1 MRGIVISGHRRG
13 SMIDLWIRTEDN
25 QKQQIT
31 ISDFKPYF
39 YVENPFGQFKGIY
52 GETLSNVYTKDPS
65 QVRTER
71 ERYSKTWEAD
81 IPFVRRSLIDLN
93 IYKGI
98 EFSVSR
104 QYVSQND
111 IKPCNVGIEP
121 LILYLDIEILPTKKG
136 FPTAEKA
143 EYPVVSFSFKTNK
156 SDTYLTY
163 LCREDFTDRT
173 VSGWKNNFRI
183 YVSTEGQ
190 LLEAFCEVIAKI
202 QPDIIT
208 GWNIIDFDFE
218 YLRNRFKKL
227 DLQWID
233 ERTFELFDM
242 LQGYKKIFSQPSYA
256 LKRVA
261 EIEEIAKKEDIE
273 TFKEVSGYYETDIK
287 RFAEYNRKDVEY
299 VAEIDKKHSL
309 IEYFLNFK
317 WLVGLEDIQKTTINS
332 VLIDTL
338 LLRVAKEKGICL
350 PTKEEHEEREK
361 YEGAYVMVEKAGLY
375 HDTAV
380 FDFKSYYPYLIISF
394 NLSPEIKGGD
404 TKEGIIPFLLRRMLA
419 EKEKISDEMEKVL
432 PETSEYKALKIRKE
446 ATKRVINGVYG
457 GTAYTG
463 FRLYKREIAEKTTK
477 YGREGIQHLISLGN
491 RYGYKVILAD
501 TDSIFAQ
508 IPLDKAEDLCFT
520 LEDEVHNYFR
530 EEYEVKMNLTL
541 EFEKYIQ
548 TLLLTGVKKRY
559 AMRISYN
566 NGECDYIETKGFEN
580 VRTDQS
586 IFTRSLLT
594 ELFELILYDNDK
606 KVIQKFVQDKLEE
619 FPKRPLNEI
628 GISRGISK
636 PFNEYKANT
645 PHVRGA
651 IYSNT
656 NLNTN
661 FSHGDKVQFLWVK
674 GIQGYPPTNVVCFNE
689 DTELPEGILIDWK
702 HMLKVGITDK
712 VTPILDAIGI
722 DLTSNNKQVNFENF
736 I

>member
-1 MRGIVISGHRRG
+1 MKGIIISGHRRG
-13 SMIDLWIRTEDN
+13 SMIDIWLRTETN
-25 QKQQIT
+25 EKQKLT
-31 ISDFKPYF
+31 ISDFSPYF
-39 YVENPFGQFKGIY
+39 YVSNDFGEYKGIY
-52 GETLSNVYTKDPS
+52 GESLTKVHTKDPS

-71 ERYSKTWEAD
+71 EHYKRSWEAD
-81 IPFVRRSLIDLN
+81 IPFVRRSLIDLG

-98 EFSVSR
+98 EFPESP
-104 QYVSQND
+104 QYISQND
-111 IKPCNVGIEP
+111 VKPCNADIEP
-121 LILYLDIEILPTKKG
+121 LVLYLDIEILPSEG

-143 EYPVVSFSFKTNK
+143 EKPVVSFSFKTNK
-156 SDTYLTY
+156 SDKYFTYIW
-163 LCREDFTDRT
+163 RGDFR
-173 VSGWKNNFRI
+173 SGRRNYSSEWVISYCETEQELLYAF
-183 YVSTEGQ
+183 STIIE
-190 LLEAFCEVIAKI
+190 KI

-208 GWNIIDFDFE
+208 GWNVIDFDFE

-233 ERTFELFDM
+233 ERSFELFDM
-242 LQGYKKIFSQPSYA
+242 LQGYKKIFSQSSYA

-261 EIEEIAKKEDIE
+261 EIEEIAKKENIE

-287 RFAEYNRKDVEY
+287 RFAEYNRRDVEY
-299 VAEIDKKHSL
+299 VAKIDKKHSL

-338 LLRVAKEKGICL
+338 LLRVAKERGICL
-350 PTKEEHEEREK
+350 PTKEKHEEREK

-375 HDTAV
+375 QDTAV

-394 NLSPEIKGGD
+394 NLSPEIKEGD
-404 TKEGIIPFLLRRMLA
+404 SKEGIIPFLLRQLLT
-419 EKEKISDEMEKVL
+419 EKEKISDEMQKVL
-432 PETSEYKALKIRKE
+432 PETPEYKALKIRKE
-446 ATKRVINGVYG
+446 ATKRVINTVYG
-457 GTAYTG
+457 GTAYVG

-477 YGREGIQHLISLGN
+477 YGREGIQHLISLGDKYN
-491 RYGYKVILAD
+491 YKVILAD

-508 IPLDKAEDLCFT
+508 TEFDKTEELCST
-520 LEDEVHNYFR
+520 LETEVHSYFR
-530 EEYEVKMNLTL
+530 KEYGVKMNLTL
-541 EFEKYIQ
+541 EFEKYIR

-580 VRTDQS
+580 IRTDQS
-586 IFTRSLLT
+586 IFTRDLLT
-594 ELFELILYDNDK
+594 ELFDLILYDNDK
-606 KVIQKFVQDKLEE
+606 KTIQNFVHEKLNE
-619 FPKRPLNEI
+619 FPKRPLSEI

-645 PHVRGA
+645 PHVRGS

-661 FSHGDKVQFLWVK
+661 FSHGDKVQFLWVR
-674 GIQGYPPTNVVCFNE
+674 GVEGYPPTNVICFNE
-689 DTELPEGILIDWK
+689 DTDLANYNVIVDYERMKRVCIL
-702 HMLKVGITDK
+702 DK
-712 VTPILDAIGI
+712 VTSILDAVGI
-722 DLTSNNKQVNFENF
+722 DLTGNNKQATFEKF

>member
-13 SMIDLWIRTEDN
+13 SLIDLWVRTEDN
-25 QKQQIT
+25 QKQLVT

-52 GETLSNVYTKDPS
+52 DETLSNVYTKDPA

-81 IPFVRRSLIDLN
+81 IPFVRRALIDLG

-98 EFSVSR
+98 EFPESR
-104 QYVSQND
+104 QYIAQND
-111 IKPCNVGIEP
+111 IKPCNVDIEP
-121 LILYLDIEILPTKKG
+121 LVLYLDIEILPTKEG
-136 FPTAEKA
+136 FPVAEKA

-156 SDTYLTY
+156 SDLYFTFIWKDGIEEERVQSGKRVNFYLGS
-163 LCREDFTDRT
+163 E
-173 VSGWKNNFRI
+173 KK
-183 YVSTEGQ
+183 
-190 LLEAFCEVIAKI
+190 LLFFFDDMIKLLK
-202 QPDIIT
+202 PDIIT

-233 ERTFELFDM
+233 ERSFELFDM

-261 EIEEIAKKEDIE
+261 EIEEIAKKENIE

-299 VAEIDKKHSL
+299 VAKIDKKHSL

-338 LLRVAKEKGICL
+338 LLRVAKERGICL
-350 PTKEEHEEREK
+350 PTKEKHEEREK

-375 HDTAV
+375 RDTAV

-394 NLSPEIKGGD
+394 NLSPEVKERD
-404 TKEGIIPFLLRRMLA
+404 TKEGILPFLLRRMLA
-419 EKEKISDEMEKVL
+419 EKEKISEEMEKVL
-432 PETSEYKALKIRKE
+432 PETTEYKVLKIRKE

-457 GTAYTG
+457 VTAYTG
-463 FRLYKREIAEKTTK
+463 FRLYNHEIAEKTTK
-477 YGREGIQHLISLGN
+477 YGREGIQHLISLGDKYN
-491 RYGYKVILAD
+491 YKVILAD

-508 IPLDKAEDLCFT
+508 IPFDKTEELCST
-520 LEDEVHNYFR
+520 LETEVHSYFQN
-530 EEYEVKMNLTL
+530 EYGVKMNLTL

-580 VRTDQS
+580 IRTDQS

-594 ELFELILYDNDK
+594 DLFDLILYGSEKNEIK
-606 KVIQKFVQDKLEE
+606 KFVHDKLEE

-636 PFNEYKANT
+636 PFSEYKANT

-651 IYSNT
+651 IWSNT

-661 FSHGDKVQFLWVK
+661 FSHGDKIQFLWVK
-674 GIQGYPPTNVVCFNE
+674 GIQGYPPTNIICFNE
-689 DTELPEGILIDWK
+689 DTELPEGILVDWK
-702 HMLKVGITDK
+702 HMQKVGIIDK

-722 DLTSNNKQVNFENF
+722 DLTSDSQQVTFEKF

>member
-1 MRGIVISGHRRG
+1 MHGIVISGHRRG
-13 SMIDLWIRTEDN
+13 SLIDLWVRTETN
-25 QKQQIT
+25 EKQHIV
-31 ISDFKPYF
+31 INDFKPYF
-39 YVENPFGQFKGIY
+39 YVKGDYGNHKGIY
-52 GETLSNVYTKDPS
+52 EESLTKIYTKDPS
-65 QVRTER
+65 AVRKER
-71 ERYSKTWEAD
+71 ENYNQSWEAD
-81 IPFVRRSLIDLN
+81 IPFVRRSLIDLG

-98 EFSVSR
+98 EFPESR
-104 QYVSQND
+104 QYISQND
-111 IKPCNVGIEP
+111 IKPCNVDIEP
-121 LILYLDIEILPTKKG
+121 LILYLDIEILPTKEG
-136 FPTAEKA
+136 FPTPEKA
-143 EYPVVSFSFKTNK
+143 EHPVVSFSFKSN
-156 SDTYLTY
+156 
-163 LCREDFTDRT
+163 
-173 VSGWKNNFRI
+173 KNNKYFTYI
-183 YVSTEGQ
+183 VQEG
-190 LLEAFCEVIAKI
+190 ESKVEYEGNNVIAYIENERDLLYAFTVVIEKI

-208 GWNIIDFDFE
+208 GWNIVDFDFE

-227 DLQWID
+227 DLQWMD
-233 ERTFELFDM
+233 ERSFELFDM

-261 EIEEIAKKEDIE
+261 EIEEIAKKESIE
-273 TFKEVSGYYETDIK
+273 TFKEVSGYYESDIK

-338 LLRVAKEKGICL
+338 LLRVAKEREICL
-350 PTKEEHEEREK
+350 PTKEKHEEREK

-394 NLSPEIKGGD
+394 NLSPEIKEGD
-404 TKEGIIPFLLRRMLA
+404 TKEGILPFLLRSMLT
-419 EKEKISDEMEKVL
+419 EKEKISNEMEKVL

-446 ATKRVINGVYG
+446 ATKRVINAVYG
-457 GTAYTG
+457 VSAYTG
-463 FRLYKREIAEKTTK
+463 FRLYKPEIAETITRLA
-477 YGREGIQHLISLGN
+477 REGIHHLISLGN
-491 RYGYKVILAD
+491 KYNYKVLLAD

-508 IPLDKAEDLCFT
+508 IPLDKAEELCST
-520 LEDEVHNYFR
+520 LETEVHTYFQN
-530 EEYEVKMNLTL
+530 EYGVKMNLTL
-541 EFEKYIQ
+541 DFEKYIQ

-580 VRTDQS
+580 IRTDQS

-594 ELFELILYDNDK
+594 ELFDLILYGSEKNEIK
-606 KVIQKFVQDKLEE
+606 KFVHEKLKE

-636 PFNEYKANT
+636 PFSEYKANT

-651 IYSNT
+651 IWSNT
-656 NLNTN
+656 NLHTN
-661 FSHGDKVQFLWVK
+661 FSHGDKILFLWVK
-674 GIQGYPPTNVVCFNE
+674 GIQGYPPTNVICFNE

-702 HMLKVGITDK
+702 HMQKIGIIDK
-712 VTPILDAIGI
+712 VTPVLDAIGI
-722 DLTSNNKQVNFENF
+722 DLTSDSEQITFENF
-736 I
+736 K